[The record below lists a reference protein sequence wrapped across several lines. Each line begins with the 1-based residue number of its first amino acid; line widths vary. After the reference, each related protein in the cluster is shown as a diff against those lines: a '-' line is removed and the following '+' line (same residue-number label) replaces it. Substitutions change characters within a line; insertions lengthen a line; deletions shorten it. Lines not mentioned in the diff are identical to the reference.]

1 VSRAFRSVGAQLSLA
16 LLIVVAVALG
26 VVYETVVPSLENR
39 LIETRTSQL
48 EEAGANLA
56 LRVPGTPVD
65 EQNFVENASASTNA
79 RVLLVSLLAAEPE
92 PLLQVFRDSRGATLS
107 EDVQSDPIAIRALLR
122 ERSESGTVDRGGRR
136 YAEAAVFVPSRSAAL
151 LLTDS
156 LQGQLSSVHQVQRR
170 LLIAAGAAL
179 LIALLLGYGGAWL
192 FARRIRRLERAA
204 DRIAS
209 GRFDEPV
216 RDTGGGELRRL
227 ADAFER
233 MRVRLAQLDDAR
245 REFVANASHEL
256 RTPLFSLGG
265 FLELLSDEELDEPTR
280 REFLAS
286 MHEQVAR
293 LTKLASDLLDL
304 TRLDAGRLTVQREPV
319 DLGALAEE
327 LAEEFHPV
335 AQGTEHSLQA
345 TASEP
350 VFADADELRV
360 LQIGRILVENAL
372 LHTPPGIAVR
382 VRASLRDGQAVLEVE
397 DEGPGIASEQLNQL
411 FERFYRLDGTRAS
424 GSGLGLA
431 IARELAELMD
441 GTIEV
446 DSRPGQTVFRLALP
460 REKTASP
467 EPFSREKPLSAS
479 A

>member
-1 VSRAFRSVGAQLSLA
+1 VSRLRSVGAQLSLA
-16 LLIVVAVALG
+16 LLLVVAIALG
-26 VVYETVVPSLENR
+26 IVYVTVVPSLRSR
-39 LIETRTSQL
+39 LVNTRVAQL
-48 EEAGANLA
+48 ERAATQLKQAIPSAAIFDPEF
-56 LRVPGTPVD
+56 VD
-65 EQNFVENASASTNA
+65 TAAERTGA
-79 RVLLVSLLAAEPE
+79 RVALLWYPSPGSKLLVRQDTG
-92 PLLQVFRDSRGATLS
+92 QVSTEIENDS
-107 EDVQSDPIAIRALLR
+107 IAIRALATGR
-122 ERSESGTVDRGGRR
+122 PQHGTVRAGDEH
-136 YAEAAVFVPSRSAAL
+136 YAEAAVPVLGRQYGQVAL
-151 LLTDS
+151 LVRDS
-156 LQGQLSSVHQVQRR
+156 VENQYGSVNLVQRR
-170 LLIAAGAAL
+170 VLVAAGIGL
-179 LIALLLGYGGAWL
+179 LIALMLGYGGAWM

-216 RDTGGGELRRL
+216 HDSGGGELRRL

-265 FLELLSDEELDEPTR
+265 FLELFDDEELDEPTR

-286 MHEQVAR
+286 MREQVVR

-304 TRLDAGRLTVQREPV
+304 TRLDAGRLTVEREPV
-319 DLGALAEE
+319 DLAALAEE
-327 LAEEFHPV
+327 LADEFRPV
-335 AQGTEHSLQA
+335 AQGTQHSLEVA
-345 TASEP
+345 VSEP
-350 VFADADELRV
+350 VVADADELRV

-372 LHTPPGIAVR
+372 LHTPPGTSVR

-397 DEGPGIASEQLNQL
+397 DEGAGIPADQRDQL

-431 IARELAELMD
+431 IAKELAELMN

-446 DSRPGQTVFRLALP
+446 DSRPGRTVFTLALPPANTGAPEAIP
-460 REKTASP
+460 REKT
-467 EPFSREKPLSAS
+467 LSAGT
-479 A
+479 

>member
-26 VVYETVVPSLENR
+26 VVYENVVPSLKNR
-39 LIETRTSQL
+39 LIETRISQL

-65 EQNFVENASASTNA
+65 EQNFVENAAASTNA

-107 EDVQSDPIAIRALLR
+107 EDIQSDPIAIRALLS
-122 ERSESGTVDRGGRR
+122 ERSESGTVERGGRR
-136 YAEAAVFVPSRSAAL
+136 YAEAVVLVPSRSAAL

-156 LQGQLSSVHQVQRR
+156 LSSQLSSVHQVQRR
-170 LLIAAGAAL
+170 LLIATGAAL
-179 LIALLLGYGGAWL
+179 LIALLLGYGGAWM

-286 MHEQVAR
+286 MREQVTR

-304 TRLDAGRLTVQREPV
+304 TRLDAGRLTVEREPV
-319 DLGALAEE
+319 DLLALAEE
-327 LAEEFHPV
+327 LAEEFRPV
-335 AQGTEHSLQA
+335 AQGTEHSLRVA
-345 TASEP
+345 ASEP

-372 LHTPPGIAVR
+372 LHTPPGAAVQ
-382 VRASLRDGQAVLEVE
+382 VRSSLWDGQAVLEVE
-397 DEGPGIASEQLNQL
+397 DEGPGIAAEQLEQL

-441 GTIEV
+441 GRIEAE
-446 DSRPGQTVFRLALP
+446 SLPGRTVFRLLLP
-460 REKTASP
+460 EANAADAES
-467 EPFSREKPLSAS
+467 FSREKPLSAS
-479 A
+479 T

>member
-1 VSRAFRSVGAQLSLA
+1 MSRALRSVGAQLSLA
-16 LLIVVAVALG
+16 LLIVVAIALG
-26 VVYETVVPSLENR
+26 IVYEAVVPSLQKR
-39 LIETRTSQL
+39 LVNTRVAQL
-48 EEAGANLA
+48 ERAAAG
-56 LRVPGTPVD
+56 LRPEVP
-65 EQNFVENASASTNA
+65 QSAVYDPDVVATAAA
-79 RVLLVSLLAAEPE
+79 RVGARVILMQRLSDTPLVI
-92 PLLQVFRDSRGATLS
+92 QDSVAGQLSSDVEDDPVAVEATKTGR
-107 EDVQSDPIAIRALLR
+107 PTKGTLR
-122 ERSESGTVDRGGRR
+122 EGDDH
-136 YAEAAVFVPSRSAAL
+136 YAEAAVPVLEGEYVL
-151 LLTDS
+151 LLRDS
-156 LQGQLSSVHQVQRR
+156 VQNQFGSVHLVQKR
-170 LLIAAGAAL
+170 LLLAAGGAL
-179 LIALLLGYGGAWL
+179 LIALLLGYGGAWI

-216 RDTGGGELRRL
+216 RDSGGGELRKL

-265 FLELLSDEELDEPTR
+265 FLELLDDEDLDEPTR

-286 MHEQVAR
+286 MREQVVR

-304 TRLDAGRLTVQREPV
+304 TRLDAGRLTVEREPV
-319 DLGALAEE
+319 DLAALAEE
-327 LAEEFHPV
+327 IAEEFRPV
-335 AQGTEHSLQA
+335 ARGTQHSLEA
-345 TASEP
+345 VAADP

-372 LHTPPGIAVR
+372 LHTPPGTTVR
-382 VRASLRDGQAVLEVE
+382 VSASLRDGQSLLEVE
-397 DEGPGIASEQLNQL
+397 DEGQGIPAEQRDQL

-431 IARELAELMD
+431 IAKELAELMH

-446 DSRPGQTVFRLALP
+446 DSRPGRTVFSLALP
-460 REKTASP
+460 KASLSAAPAFPREKALPSGT
-467 EPFSREKPLSAS
+467 
-479 A
+479 